1 LIFVSHNV
9 INTQQHPDGY
19 ALLKC
24 LRAYLN
30 LTMYARF
37 NVHTME
43 TIAAGEKALKVF
55 SASIKVCC
63 VIFYYILIELIIILF
78 PDI

>member
-1 LIFVSHNV
+1 V
-9 INTQQHPDGY
+9 IDAKKHPDGY

-37 NVHTME
+37 NVHMTE
-43 TIAAGEKALKVF
+43 TIAAGEKALGVF
-55 SASIKVCC
+55 SASMKICSAT
-63 VIFYYILIELIIILF
+63 F
-78 PDI
+78 